1 MTDPAFSAA
10 TDALH
15 TPGMPP
21 GLTAEGAEMRSRIA
35 AAFTRGTF
43 PATGAELVAKA
54 EDQQADPDVVQ
65 MLRRLPGGDSFTSLT
80 DVSLALGLGHE
91 ERPGGPVGP
100 DEYDTDRA

>member
-35 AAFTRGTF
+35 ASLTRRTF
-43 PATGAELVAKA
+43 PATRAELVATA
-54 EDQQADPDVVQ
+54 ESQQADPDVLQ
-65 MLRRLPGGDSFTSLT
+65 MLSRLPGEETFGSLT
-80 DVSLALGLGHE
+80 DVALALGLGHE
-91 ERPGGPVGP
+91 ERPGGAVGSA
-100 DEYDTDRA
+100 D